1 MKIKDTMSL
10 IKDSIKRINN
20 NKYISLSV
28 AILILYLSPLFILGQ
43 NSHILIHDNLDSNVV
58 VFKILAESGQIFGS
72 FDATI
77 PNIMNGLSRNC
88 LGSEFNVILWLY
100 YLLEPFTAYIV
111 NITVM
116 HFIAFIGMYL
126 LLKSHFL
133 RDEKHELII
142 VGAALA
148 FALLPFW
155 PSGGLSIAGQP
166 LALYAFLNIRDNLST
181 KKDWLI
187 LLIIPFYSSFAMSFV
202 FFLFALGMLWIYDT
216 AKTKRINY
224 PFFIAIALMTSIFVI
239 VEYRLIYDMLLNS
252 GYASHRVE
260 FGGGVLSGV
269 STMAAIKKSVYNFIF
284 GQYHAVSLQQY
295 FVGLSVA
302 AAVITIFVKKLRE
315 DSLIILLVITAAI
328 SLFYG
333 FWSWEGL
340 IPLKEQFILFRTF
353 QFGRFHWLHP
363 LLWYVLFALAL
374 KVIFDNRK
382 YGKQIVIVFLILQVG
397 FLFCYSNWGVQS
409 GGIGIVRSEG
419 LSYEEFFSEDLF
431 QDIANYIGEPQANYK
446 VVSIGLFPCI
456 AQYNGFYT
464 LDSYQ
469 ANYPLE
475 YKHEF
480 RRIIEKELDKNDKLR
495 IYFDNWGCRC
505 YIFVA
510 ELGQNY
516 LITKDKE
523 MKVKNLELNSDALKR
538 MGGNYVISAIE
549 ITNSDDNDLKL
560 LKTFEN
566 DRSPWKIWLYE
577 LE

>member
-1 MKIKDTMSL
+1 MSL
-10 IKDSIKRINN
+10 IKGAKKRINN
-20 NKYISLSV
+20 RKYISLAV
-28 AILILYLSPLFILGQ
+28 AILVFYLSPLFILGQ

-58 VFKILAESGQIFGS
+58 WFKVLSESGHIFGS
-72 FDATI
+72 LDATI
-77 PNIMNGLSRNC
+77 PNIMNGLPRDC
-88 LGSEFNVILWLY
+88 LGSEFSVILWLY
-100 YLLEPFTAYIV
+100 YLLGPFTAYIV
-111 NITVM
+111 NITLM

-133 RDEKHELII
+133 RDEKYEIII

-166 LALYAFLNIRDNLST
+166 LALYAFLNIRGNLST

-187 LLIIPFYSSFAMSFV
+187 LLLIPFYSSFTVSFV
-202 FFLFALGMLWIYDT
+202 FFLFALGTLWIYDT

-252 GYASHRVE
+252 GYVSHRIELQRAAFSSVD
-260 FGGGVLSGV
+260 
-269 STMAAIKKSVYNFIF
+269 TIRAIKRSIANFVF
-284 GQYHAVSLQQY
+284 GQYHAASLQQY
-295 FVGLSVA
+295 FVGLSVVVA
-302 AAVITIFVKKLRE
+302 LIIIWIKKLKE
-315 DSLIILLVITAAI
+315 NLFILLLIVTATI

-333 FWSWEGL
+333 FLHWDLLEPITNNITLLQS
-340 IPLKEQFILFRTF
+340 FN
-353 QFGRFHWLHP
+353 FGRFHWLHP

-382 YGKQIVIVFLILQVG
+382 YGKQIVIIFLILQVG
-397 FLFCYSNWGVQS
+397 FLFCYSGGSVQS
-409 GGIGIVRSEG
+409 GGIGIIRSEG
-419 LSYEEFFSEDLF
+419 LTYEEFYSEELF
-431 QDIANYIGEPQANYK
+431 QEIAHYIGEPQANYR
-446 VVSIGLFPCI
+446 VVSIGLFPSI

-475 YKHEF
+475 YKHKF

-495 IYFDNWGCRC
+495 IYFDNWGSRC
-505 YIFVA
+505 YIFVD
-510 ELGQNY
+510 ELGRNY
-516 LITKDKE
+516 LITKDE
-523 MKVKNLELNSDALKR
+523 EIKVKNLELNSDALKR
-538 MGGNYVISAIE
+538 MGGNYVISAVE

-560 LKTFEN
+560 LKIFEN
-566 DRSPWKIWLYE
+566 DRSPWKIWLYKIE
-577 LE
+577 